1 MTDFVV
7 PGIRLC
13 ESDDRHVAGPGTYLQ
28 HGYIYSSLL
37 GQLNLVH
44 LKNNVVSVEVVG
56 AGQVT
61 VVPSPGDIVT
71 VKIANVNPR
80 AAKVQIVCVKDAV
93 LSEPFKG
100 SIRKED
106 VRATEKDKVEMYKSF
121 RPGDIVLAR
130 VISVGDAISG
140 YLLTTA
146 ENELGAVIAKSESG
160 SSMIPVSWTE
170 MQCPHTY
177 TKESRKVAKVIP
189 EHLAVNPAQ
198 A

>member
-1 MTDFVV
+1 MGEIVV

-37 GQLNLVH
+37 GQLNLVT
-44 LKNNVVSVEVVG
+44 LKNNVVSVEVEG
-56 AGQVT
+56 CGQVT
-61 VVPSPGDIVT
+61 VVPSTGDVVT
-71 VKIANVNPR
+71 VKVANVNPR
-80 AAKVQIVCVKDAV
+80 SAKVQIVCVKDAV

-100 SIRKED
+100 CIRKED
-106 VRATEKDKVEMYKSF
+106 VKATEKDKVEMYKSF

-130 VISVGDAISG
+130 VISVGDASTG

-146 ENELGAVIAKSESG
+146 ENELGVVIAKSESG

-177 TKESRKVAKVIP
+177 TKEARKVAKVIP
-189 EHLAVNPAQ
+189 EHLAVNPA